1 MTNQHVGNKVST
13 YYSSVGEKEG
23 RDNKLKQPSMMTAI
37 LVLSLAPAARCYAPV
52 SKQAAERSG
61 SSGPPPPMVVVPRR
75 RRDVLKIGSVF
86 VASVMLGGRGPP
98 DALAEED
105 NKIYSSNA
113 RNMARLGN
121 GDSSGGSVY
130 DNDPTS
136 PKARA
141 RRAMVGCKNSSA
153 RSLAGEKVSNG
164 RQLSE
169 KECNRLVMSGD
180 SEFMLGALTELDCP
194 TCPYGIGSR

>member
-1 MTNQHVGNKVST
+1 MK
-13 YYSSVGEKEG
+13 
-23 RDNKLKQPSMMTAI
+23 TAI
-37 LVLSLAPAARCYAPV
+37 LTLSLAPVARCYAPI
-52 SKQAAERSG
+52 SLQAAERSC
-61 SSGPPPPMVVVPRR
+61 SGPPPMVVLR
-75 RRDVLKIGSVF
+75 RRDAFKTGSVI
-86 VASVMLGGRGPP
+86 ASVILLGRIS
-98 DALAEED
+98 DALAED
-105 NKIYSSNA
+105 KIYSSNA

-130 DNDPTS
+130 DNNPTS

-153 RSLAGEKVSNG
+153 RSLAGVNVG
-164 RQLSE
+164 RRQLSE
-169 KECNRLVMSGD
+169 KECNQLVMSGD

>member
-1 MTNQHVGNKVST
+1 MK
-13 YYSSVGEKEG
+13 
-23 RDNKLKQPSMMTAI
+23 TAI
-37 LVLSLAPAARCYAPV
+37 LTLSLAPTARCYAPV
-52 SKQAAERSG
+52 SMQAAERSG
-61 SSGPPPPMVVVPRR
+61 SGTPPMVAPR
-75 RRDVLKIGSVF
+75 RRDVLKAAGSV
-86 VASVMLGGRGPP
+86 VAASVMLVRGT
-98 DALAEED
+98 DAALAED
-105 NKIYSSNA
+105 KIYSSNA
-113 RNMARLGN
+113 RNMARLGS

-153 RSLAGEKVSNG
+153 RSLAGEKVGG
-164 RQLSE
+164 RRLSE
-169 KECNRLVMSGD
+169 EECNRLVMSGD